1 MAAPTFRNMRE
12 FRMFYRAPMQ
22 PVLIL
27 ELLILLAL
35 ANGTPVVAKRLFGR
49 KLGQPLDRGT
59 MFRDGRTWFGTSKT
73 VRGIVLAVLA
83 TTGAASLLG
92 LGWKTGTLVGATAM
106 VGDLFASFV
115 KRRLGLISSSQA
127 IGRFQSLSSPAAC

>member
-1 MAAPTFRNMRE
+1 
-12 FRMFYRAPMQ
+12 
-22 PVLIL
+22 
-27 ELLILLAL
+27 
-35 ANGTPVVAKRLFGR
+35 
-49 KLGQPLDRGT
+49 

-92 LGWKTGTLVGATAM
+92 LGWKTGTLVGAMAM

-127 IGRFQSLSSPAAC
+127 IGRFQSLSFRCSPAAC